1 MNRWEIADSLYVY
14 KEKNWIQNDAMRVVL
29 NQLQKHVQ
37 PFFFRKARGIS
48 RKKHIKTAIIDNL
61 SESILPVEWG
71 YHVKMFLDVAV

>member
-14 KEKNWIQNDAMRVVL
+14 KEKNWIQNDAMRVL

-71 YHVKMFLDVAV
+71 YHVKMLLDVAV